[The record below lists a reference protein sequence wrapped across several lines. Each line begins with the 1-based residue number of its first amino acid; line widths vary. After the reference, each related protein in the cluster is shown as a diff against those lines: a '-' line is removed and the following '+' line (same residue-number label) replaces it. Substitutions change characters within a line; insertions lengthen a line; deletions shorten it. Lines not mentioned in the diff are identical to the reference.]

1 MFEKTLLIGRV
12 LAFTLSFLGN
22 NLSRDT
28 TLRIKHLKY
37 RILPS
42 SAASPTQSSGSE
54 ENTDDKNDEYYNVV
68 VVGASFAGYEA
79 ARVLAKSLPLLPG
92 RRRWRVVVIEP
103 HSHFHFTWVLPRF
116 CVVGEHEHKAF
127 IPYAGYI
134 KGASREA
141 LRWVQDRVVSVTR
154 KAVQL
159 QSGEEI
165 PYKYLVVATGSRL
178 PQERRED
185 NGTGNSLP
193 SRVDVDG
200 KEDGIQMLKDM
211 QLRIRDARNLV
222 VVGGGAAGVELAT
235 DAKGKYPN
243 KEVVL
248 VHSRDAVMHR
258 FGTALQ
264 TTAMEGL
271 KKLGVDVVTGD
282 RLVSHDTE
290 SGIVTLRSGKK
301 VQCDVL
307 VGFPFHVT
315 PFLRPP
321 GLL

>member
-1 MFEKTLLIGRV
+1 MFEKTILIGRV
-12 LAFTLSFLGN
+12 LAFTFSYLCN
-22 NLSRDT
+22 NLRRDT
-28 TLRIKHLKY
+28 TLRIRHLRY
-37 RILPS
+37 RILSSS
-42 SAASPTQSSGSE
+42 SASKPQAA
-54 ENTDDKNDEYYNVV
+54 DDKSDEYYNVV

-92 RRRWRVVVIEP
+92 RRRWRLVVIEP

-127 IPYAGYI
+127 IPYAGYS
-134 KGASREA
+134 KGASQEA
-141 LRWVQDRVVSVTR
+141 LRWVQDRAVGVTL
-154 KAVQL
+154 KAVRL
-159 QSGEEI
+159 QSGEEF
-165 PYKYLVVATGSRL
+165 PYEYLIVATGSRL

-211 QLRIRDARNLV
+211 QLKIRDARNLV

-235 DAKGKYPN
+235 DAKDKYPD

-248 VHSRDAVMHR
+248 IHSRDAVMHR
-258 FGTALQ
+258 FGLALQ

-271 KKLGVDVVTGD
+271 KKLGVEVVTGD
-282 RLVSHDTE
+282 RLISHDTE
-290 SGIVTLRSGKK
+290 SGIVTLKSGKK

-307 VGFPFHVT
+307 VGIPVHLI
-315 PFLRPP
+315 PIHDPP
-321 GLL
+321 ILH